1 MRRLGTVCLALAVSA
16 GASGYLQITARA
28 QSASAAAGGTLGALA
43 TGITSGPLA
52 VIDLTQVLNVSTPIV
67 QLPPPFANTPGF
79 KSHQISAGAVMGGL
93 LSPQRACLEVI
104 GAGCA

>member
-1 MRRLGTVCLALAVSA
+1 MRKLGIVCLAPAVSA
-16 GASGYLQITARA
+16 GASWYLELTARA
-28 QSASAAAGGTLGALA
+28 QSASAAARRTLGALP
-43 TGITSGPLA
+43 TGTASGQLA
-52 VIDLTQVLNVSTPIV
+52 VIDLTQVLNASTPIV

-93 LSPQRACLEVI
+93 LSPQRARLEVI